1 MMLWKKKLHEII
13 KDFGLGKYEVYPI
26 IGAKIFYDF

>member
-13 KDFGLGKYEVYPI
+13 KNFGLGKYTI

>member
-13 KDFGLGKYEVYPI
+13 KDFELGKHTI
-26 IGAKIFYDF
+26 IGAKNFYDF